1 MPFGQCCPNLGFH
14 CFSNKI
20 GIGMVLVL
28 QKTSIFN
35 LLKWNWSYFDL
46 IWTMIQQSQNHF
58 KYLGVVEPIKDTAIC
73 KSKVSTIS
81 ISSQIST
88 KEYFSHFDP
97 VKIRSESWVL
107 MNEDHVTCY
116 LWCLELIRWINDNH
130 LWRNE
135 VLEVNSSL
143 IVVFHSWGNSR
154 DSEKS
159 DLNLN
164 QDPSW
169 LRLWYVVR

>member
-1 MPFGQCCPNLGFH
+1 M
-14 CFSNKI
+14 
-20 GIGMVLVL
+20 
-28 QKTSIFN
+28 SI
-35 LLKWNWSYFDL
+35 LRVTAPWIYWVDL
-46 IWTMIQQSQNHF
+46 FLYGCIWTMVMSRQYKNQF
-58 KYLGVVEPIKDTAIC
+58 KYLGVVEPIKETAIC
-73 KSKVSTIS
+73 KSKVNTIS
-81 ISSQIST
+81 ISSQISA
-88 KEYFSHFDP
+88 KGYFSHNGLLP
-97 VKIRSESWVL
+97 VEFRSAVDRPTPWHYVL
-107 MNEDHVTCY
+107 HNVWY
-116 LWCLELIRWINDNH
+116 ILWHLELIRCINDNH
-130 LWRNE
+130 MWRNE